1 MVKIMTDVSKLLN
14 DKVLEFNSKIKDELS
29 TAKMIEGKTRTI
41 CICVLDGDN
50 YVSKLENLKLE
61 DFERTD
67 DTNSDLIVTASS
79 EILEALM
86 SKTMSPVKA
95 YMKGNL
101 KVKASLMDMLLL
113 RKLF

>member
-1 MVKIMTDVSKLLN
+1 MTDVSKLLN

-113 RKLF
+113 RKLL

>member
-1 MVKIMTDVSKLLN
+1 MKIMTDVSKLLN
-14 DKVLEFNSKIKDELS
+14 DKVLEFNSKIKDEPS
-29 TAKMIEGKTRTI
+29 TAKMIEEKTRTI

>member
-1 MVKIMTDVSKLLN
+1 MKIMTDVSKLLN

>member
-1 MVKIMTDVSKLLN
+1 MTDVSKLLN

>member
-1 MVKIMTDVSKLLN
+1 MKIMTDVSKLLN
-14 DKVLEFNSKIKDELS
+14 EKVIEFNSKIKDD
-29 TAKMIEGKTRTI
+29 TGMAKMIEGKTRTI
-41 CICVLDGDN
+41 CICILDGDN
-50 YVSKLENLKLE
+50 YVSKLENLKLG

-86 SKTMSPVKA
+86 SKTMSPIKA

-101 KVKASLMDMLLL
+101 KVKAGLMDMLLL
-113 RKLF
+113 KKLF

>member
-1 MVKIMTDVSKLLN
+1 MTDVSKLLN

-41 CICVLDGDN
+41 CICVLDDDN

>member
-1 MVKIMTDVSKLLN
+1 MTDVSKLLN

-41 CICVLDGDN
+41 CVCVLDGDN